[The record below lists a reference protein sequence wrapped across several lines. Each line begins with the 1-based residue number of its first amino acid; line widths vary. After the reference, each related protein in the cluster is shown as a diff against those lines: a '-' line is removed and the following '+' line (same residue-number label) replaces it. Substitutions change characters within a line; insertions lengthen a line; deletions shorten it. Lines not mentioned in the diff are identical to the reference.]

1 MWELKPLLFC
11 DLYGTTQI
19 VPVTKAPA
27 PNIFASCGRRALTQ
41 KQKSAGAEAPF
52 ILRLVRHE

>member
-19 VPVTKAPA
+19 VP
-27 PNIFASCGRRALTQ
+27 CH
-41 KQKSAGAEAPF
+41 KSAGAEYFRELWEACF
-52 ILRLVRHE
+52 DTKTKERRG